1 MGLNAQIARG
11 FGRVVRP
18 LSQHRC
24 QTATPDD
31 DATDVHG
38 SARTRCVPRVRTCG
52 RGRGSPS
59 AGAWR
64 TTDSRERDEGAVCAP
79 SVTSRDQNGPMT
91 VSGVLIAESLLKS
104 SPFEGVTLQV
114 RKVSRADVGDVS
126 AGQPLTWTFIEFG
139 AEDRVLPDL
148 VEALSRS
155 LDPAAGWCRSG
166 VRVPPGA
173 RQVDP
178 CDGFEGGG
186 SYVSDWRRPS
196 RKHRSARKTG
206 ERSSSPSTI
215 VASAGFR
222 SVKRQSG
229 AKASDVF

>member
-1 MGLNAQIARG
+1 MPRLRG
-11 FGRVVRP
+11 
-18 LSQHRC
+18 
-24 QTATPDD
+24 D
-31 DATDVHG
+31 
-38 SARTRCVPRVRTCG
+38 
-52 RGRGSPS
+52 S
-59 AGAWR
+59 AGLCARCRSTGVRRRHRTPRHRRAWFGKGAVRAAACAHAGVAGAARALVRGGRR
-64 TTDSRERDEGAVCAP
+64 TVAERDEGAVRAP
-79 SVTSRDQNGPMT
+79 FVTSRDQSGPVT
-91 VSGVLIAESLLKS
+91 VSGVLIAESLSTS

-114 RKVSRADVGDVS
+114 HEVGRADVGDVS

-139 AEDRVLPDL
+139 AEHRILPDL
-148 VEALSRS
+148 VEALGRS